1 MNCNKPKILCV
12 DNLPKNL
19 SLLKA
24 MLFTSGYDVVEQRS
38 HRN

>member
-12 DNLPKNL
+12 DDLPKNL
-19 SLLKA
+19 TLLKA
-24 MLFTSGYDVVEQRS
+24 MLFPCGYDAVEQRS